1 MRLRKERLEDS
12 HPRAIMAL
20 LAVRAKQEE
29 VAPVDIVVTDAVTY
43 DIFRYDGSDV
53 LLYRGLD
60 ATEVGDAA
68 DTSVTPS
75 PDPLFIAEL
84 YS

>member
-1 MRLRKERLEDS
+1 MLPQWLLTRVTHLPIVLERSAMRLRKERLEDS

-43 DIFRYDGSDV
+43 DIFPLRWLRCAALPRPRRD
-53 LLYRGLD
+53 RG
-60 ATEVGDAA
+60 G
-68 DTSVTPS
+68 
-75 PDPLFIAEL
+75 
-84 YS
+84 